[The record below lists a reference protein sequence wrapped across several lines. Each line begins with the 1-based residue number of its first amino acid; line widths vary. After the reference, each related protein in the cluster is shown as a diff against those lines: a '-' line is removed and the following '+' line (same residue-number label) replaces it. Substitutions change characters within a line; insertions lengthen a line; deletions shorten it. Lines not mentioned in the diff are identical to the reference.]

1 MEYVY
6 GKNTVIE
13 LIKSKNEVAG
23 IYLED
28 KQSKKPYFKEIFVE
42 LKKSG
47 RSIPVGYKSREEL
60 IKLSGSP
67 ENQGVIAEVPG
78 FKKMSLGGFLKENK
92 NVEKSFLFLLD
103 CIHDPHNMGAIIR
116 SAYAMGVTGCV
127 VFDKRSAKINS
138 TVAKTSAGAL
148 FHIPIICASGVLE
161 AIANLKNDGYQI
173 LGCEMTAEK
182 NVFDE
187 DFTKGKYAVILGNEG
202 EGLAGKTS
210 AKVDREVR
218 IPMPGQ
224 FESLNV
230 SVTAGI
236 LAYEY
241 MRQNVKN

>member
-6 GKNTVIE
+6 GKNTIIE
-13 LIKSKNEVAG
+13 LIKSSNEITG

-28 KQSKKPYFKEIFVE
+28 KPSKKPYFREILDE

-47 RSIPVGYKSREEL
+47 RNVSVGYKTREE
-60 IKLSGSP
+60 ITRLSASP

-78 FKKMSLGGFLKENK
+78 FRKMSIGGFLKENK
-92 NVEKSFLFLLD
+92 NLEKSFLFLLD
-103 CIHDPHNMGAIIR
+103 CIHDPHNMGAILR

-127 VFDKRSAKINS
+127 VFDKRSAKINA

-148 FHIPIICASGVLE
+148 FHIPIICSTGILE
-161 AIANLKNDGYQI
+161 AIANLKNEGYQI

-182 NVFDE
+182 NIFDE
-187 DFTKGKYAVILGNEG
+187 DFTKGKYAIVLGNEG

-210 AKVDREVR
+210 AKVDREIK

-241 MRQNVKN
+241 MRQNVKK